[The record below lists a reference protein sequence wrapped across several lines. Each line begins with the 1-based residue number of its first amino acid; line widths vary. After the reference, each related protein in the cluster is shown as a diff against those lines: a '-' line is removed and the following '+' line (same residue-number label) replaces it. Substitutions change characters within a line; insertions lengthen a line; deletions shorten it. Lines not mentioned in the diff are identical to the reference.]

1 MGLPTI
7 VGIHGY
13 DSGTYYTKMSSY
25 VEQHILYIQMDET
38 SKLASQNVSSTMGS
52 IKFSQVYILV
62 SSVVIVK

>member
-7 VGIHGY
+7 VGH
-13 DSGTYYTKMSSY
+13 DTYHTKMSSY
-25 VEQHILYIQMDET
+25 VEHHIFYIKMDET
-38 SKLASQNVSSTMGS
+38 SNLASQNVSSTMGS